1 MPSADEQTY
10 IPRKQPYTLKK
21 SILFCTGIG
30 MISNTMDMFKMLA
43 SKQVDRDN
51 PPGLTVLKGL
61 KGGKGLRPP
70 AGMWLGSGKVGTEET
85 ETEELQTNT

>member
-1 MPSADEQTY
+1 MSKYTGPHKSSGKRMKRRASSPSATGEEAENPTNAFLKVAAEDQMPSADEQTY

-43 SKQVDRDN
+43 SYL
-51 PPGLTVLKGL
+51 P
-61 KGGKGLRPP
+61 
-70 AGMWLGSGKVGTEET
+70 
-85 ETEELQTNT
+85 